1 MNNLEEKKND
11 IDRDIDILARLF
23 VEMEDKVEDIKVIQI
38 KYLHEH
44 KENENQENNIT
55 FKHQ

>member
-1 MNNLEEKKND
+1 MNNLEEKTND

>member
-11 IDRDIDILARLF
+11 IDRDIDILVRLF